1 MLSTLPNTL
10 RAWRALQTD
19 FAVVAALVGL
29 NVAARLLPHAPDFTP
44 IAASALFAASVL
56 RGRALSVVVPLAGM
70 ILADAW
76 LGFYDL
82 RIMTA
87 VYGTLALPACA
98 AWLSGRWRRPVMIV
112 PVLLSSSLSFFLV
125 TNFAVWA
132 FSPMYAAN
140 AGGLLLVGMTPAAD
154 VETTFNT
161 WYDKE
166 HVPALAKV
174 PGVLCA
180 RRYRSDAADRE
191 RQYLALYHMTGPDV
205 ARGDAWK
212 KAADTEWTRR
222 LRPHF
227 RDLLTFRCHRYVR
240 R

>member
-98 AWLSGRWRRPVMIV
+98 AWLSSRWRRPVMIA
-112 PVLLSSSLSFFLV
+112 PVLVSSSLSFFLV

-140 AGGLLLVGMTPAAD
+140 AGGLLKCYIAALPFLQNMLSGNLFWGI
-154 VETTFNT
+154 VLFGGY
-161 WYDKE
+161 W
-166 HVPALAKV
+166 LARNVRAAKRDD
-174 PGVLCA
+174 
-180 RRYRSDAADRE
+180 RRTIA
-191 RQYLALYHMTGPDV
+191 
-205 ARGDAWK
+205 
-212 KAADTEWTRR
+212 
-222 LRPHF
+222 
-227 RDLLTFRCHRYVR
+227 VR
-240 R
+240 A

>member
-19 FAVVAALVGL
+19 FAVVAALIGL

-44 IAASALFAASVL
+44 VAASALFAASVL
-56 RGRALSVVVPLAGM
+56 RVRALSVVVPLAGM

-82 RIMTA
+82 RIMAA

-98 AWLSGRWRRPVMIV
+98 AWLSGRWRRPVMIA
-112 PVLLSSSLSFFLV
+112 PVLVSSSLSFFLV

-140 AGGLLLVGMTPAAD
+140 AGGLLKCYIAALPFLQNMMSGDLFWGIVLFGGYWLVQSARAAKRD
-154 VETTFNT
+154 
-161 WYDKE
+161 DR
-166 HVPALAKV
+166 HALA
-174 PGVLCA
+174 
-180 RRYRSDAADRE
+180 
-191 RQYLALYHMTGPDV
+191 
-205 ARGDAWK
+205 
-212 KAADTEWTRR
+212 
-222 LRPHF
+222 
-227 RDLLTFRCHRYVR
+227 VR
-240 R
+240 A

>member
-1 MLSTLPNTL
+1 MRLMLCTLPNTF

-29 NVAARLLPHAPDFTP
+29 DIGARLLPHAPDFTP
-44 IAASALFAASVL
+44 VAASALFAASVL
-56 RGRALSVVVPLAGM
+56 RVRALSVVVPLGGM
-70 ILADAW
+70 IVADAW
-76 LGFYDL
+76 LGRYDL

-140 AGGLLLVGMTPAAD
+140 ADGLLKCYVAALPFLQNMLSGNLFWGI
-154 VETTFNT
+154 VLFGGY
-161 WYDKE
+161 W
-166 HVPALAKV
+166 LARNVRAAK
-174 PGVLCA
+174 
-180 RRYRSDAADRE
+180 RADRHTI
-191 RQYLALYHMTGPDV
+191 A
-205 ARGDAWK
+205 ARA
-212 KAADTEWTRR
+212 
-222 LRPHF
+222 
-227 RDLLTFRCHRYVR
+227 
-240 R
+240 

>member
-29 NVAARLLPHAPDFTP
+29 DIAARLLPHAPDFTP
-44 IAASALFAASVL
+44 VAASALFAASVL
-56 RGRALSVVVPLAGM
+56 RARALSVVVPLAGM

-82 RIMTA
+82 RIMAA

-98 AWLSGRWRRPVMIV
+98 AWLSSRWRRPVMIAL
-112 PVLLSSSLSFFLV
+112 VLVSSSLSFFLV

-140 AGGLLLVGMTPAAD
+140 AGGLLKCYIAALPFLQNMLSGNLFWGI
-154 VETTFNT
+154 VLFGGY
-161 WYDKE
+161 W
-166 HVPALAKV
+166 LARNVRAAKRDD
-174 PGVLCA
+174 
-180 RRYRSDAADRE
+180 RRTIA
-191 RQYLALYHMTGPDV
+191 
-205 ARGDAWK
+205 
-212 KAADTEWTRR
+212 
-222 LRPHF
+222 
-227 RDLLTFRCHRYVR
+227 VR
-240 R
+240 A